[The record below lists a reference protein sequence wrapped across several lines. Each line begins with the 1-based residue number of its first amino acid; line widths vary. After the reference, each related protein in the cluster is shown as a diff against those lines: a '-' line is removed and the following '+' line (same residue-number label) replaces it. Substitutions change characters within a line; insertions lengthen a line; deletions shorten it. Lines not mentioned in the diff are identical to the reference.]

1 MRITRRHIHV
11 SGCHPFTKD
20 AVRRVLL
27 NRFYLA
33 DLPNDDGGWLP
44 GVMASRRAARLRPVD
59 VFA

>member
-1 MRITRRHIHV
+1 VR
-11 SGCHPFTKD
+11 GCHPFTKD

-44 GVMASRRAARLRPVD
+44 GVLAS
-59 VFA
+59 